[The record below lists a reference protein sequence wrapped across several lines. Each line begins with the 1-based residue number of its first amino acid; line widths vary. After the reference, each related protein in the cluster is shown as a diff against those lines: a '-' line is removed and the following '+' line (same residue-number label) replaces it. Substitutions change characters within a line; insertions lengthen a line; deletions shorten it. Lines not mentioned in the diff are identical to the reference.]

1 MIKAKV
7 RKKNIYRV
15 GVFTFCIF
23 TLFCIDFFKIGESG
37 FKVFSEGAPMP
48 DMQFDYT
55 SEQLLN
61 VIGSLG
67 YEGRRF
73 YLRFL
78 CVDFAFIISFALAQ
92 TEILKIIM
100 GKVLLGS
107 KWRYLSCLSFLRG
120 FFDAAEN
127 ILIIIILTNYP
138 CELAGTARA
147 AGIATSLKFL
157 ALGLWV
163 VSGLILFVVRKS
175 GIKDNKKIF
184 VQ

>member
-1 MIKAKV
+1 M
-7 RKKNIYRV
+7 
-15 GVFTFCIF
+15 
-23 TLFCIDFFKIGESG
+23 
-37 FKVFSEGAPMP
+37 FSEGAPMP
-48 DMQFDYT
+48 DMQFDYKP
-55 SEQLLN
+55 EELLN
-61 VIGSLG
+61 IIGSLG

-100 GKVLLGS
+100 GKVLLRS
-107 KWRYLSCLSFLRG
+107 KWRYLICLSFLRG

-127 ILIIIILTNYP
+127 VLIIIILTNYP
-138 CELAGTARA
+138 GELAGTARA

-157 ALGLWV
+157 SLGLWV

-175 GIKDNKKIF
+175 GSKDNKKIF